1 VKRCEKCGKEFEPW
15 KPWHRLCDACYR
27 QRRVHPQMIW
37 WEHPELVLLI
47 VVAGIVLLVIVR
59 GCGG

>member
-1 VKRCEKCGKEFEPW
+1 
-15 KPWHRLCDACYR
+15 
-27 QRRVHPQMIW
+27 MIW